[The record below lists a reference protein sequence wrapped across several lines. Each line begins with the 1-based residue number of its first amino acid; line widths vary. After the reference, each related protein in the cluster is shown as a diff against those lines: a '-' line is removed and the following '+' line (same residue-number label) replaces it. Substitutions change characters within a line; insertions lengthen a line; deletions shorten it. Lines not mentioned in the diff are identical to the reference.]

1 MFTDAYD
8 VLLLEDSP
16 TVLGKFK
23 THFPGARVVFSAE
36 PFCWPDV
43 TLAEKYPEVR
53 VIDSPLSPQMA
64 TKPKIQTAFCVRAYL
79 TMTLHDYF
87 AGWK

>member
-23 THFPGARVVFSAE
+23 THFPDARVVFSAE

-43 TLAEKYPEVR
+43 TLAEIYPEVR
-53 VIDSPLSPQMA
+53 VLTTFHYKCQQNLKFKRLSA
-64 TKPKIQTAFCVRAYL
+64 CVL
-79 TMTLHDYF
+79 TSL
-87 AGWK
+87 

>member
-8 VLLLEDSP
+8 VLLLEDSA

-23 THFPGARVVFSAE
+23 THFPDARVVFSAE

-53 VIDSPLSPQMA
+53 VITTLSPQMA